1 MKEKCINIFDSQC
14 TNAVFF
20 VLRVLG
26 LFFLFVCPASV
37 HAKEN
42 AAIGYDDH
50 TYAVLP
56 VLSALTTFLQSKMTM
71 PDTSTT
77 QNQVMLYGMPLFIGY
92 ISISFPTGLVLYWV
106 VMNIMQIGQQ
116 LFMERGQKK

>member
-1 MKEKCINIFDSQC
+1 MKENCINIFDSQC

-56 VLSALTTFLQSKMTM
+56 VFVLFFITFILVIVFLSVSLTHAIFTET
-71 PDTSTT
+71 TS
-77 QNQVMLYGMPLFIGY
+77 
-92 ISISFPTGLVLYWV
+92 
-106 VMNIMQIGQQ
+106 
-116 LFMERGQKK
+116 